1 MRVIRPMTE
10 ADAPFAAEVEKKCF
24 SQPWSEKSFVDAV
37 RDRNTLY
44 IIAEEDGVFAGM
56 CGLWQSFE
64 EADVMNVAVDPD
76 FRGRKIA
83 ADMLAE
89 LIRLGGE
96 RGITAFTL
104 EVRVSN
110 AVAISLYEKFGFEA
124 VGVRKN
130 YYEFPREDAL
140 IMWKR

>member
-1 MRVIRPMTE
+1 MRNIRLMTE

-24 SQPWSEKSFVDAV
+24 SQPWSEKSFIDAV
-37 RDRNTLY
+37 HDKNTLY
-44 IIAEEDGVFAGM
+44 IVAEEEGEFAGM

-64 EADVMNVAVDPD
+64 EADIMNVAVDPA
-76 FRGRKIA
+76 FRGRGIA
-83 ADMLAE
+83 ADMMEE
-89 LIRLGGE
+89 LLRLGGE

-110 AVAISLYEKFGFEA
+110 AVAISLYEKFGFEG